1 MTPSENQEKLHGHLR
16 VPWAAVVCLGM
27 LASITAGCGGKG
39 SAGTQ
44 KRGEGAV
51 PVVVATVAQRDVPID
66 LEVIGNVEAYS
77 TVTVKA
83 QVGGE
88 LVKVYFNE
96 GDYVHKGDQLFEID
110 RRPLEAA
117 LNQAQANQ
125 ARDQALLGQAE
136 ANLARDIA
144 QQEFVQ
150 AQAERY
156 AELFKSG
163 ISSRDQTEQLR
174 ANANAISQAVKADRA
189 AIESARA
196 QIAAGQAAL
205 ENTRVQL
212 SYTSIRSPIDGRT
225 GNLIVKQG
233 NIVVLNSM
241 DLMTINQVQ
250 PTYVTFSIPEARLPE
265 IKKYMAHGKVPV
277 FAQLQEAEGTKE
289 AGVLTFVDNSVDLT
303 TGTIKLKATF
313 PNAERRLWP
322 GQFVRVVVRLA
333 IQPNGIVVP
342 NQAVQTGQEGQFVY
356 VVKADRTV
364 EQRPVLV
371 GVRVEQELVIDRGL
385 QPGET
390 VVTEGQLRLV
400 PGSRVQLRGDRGGR
414 PEGAPRSKVQGPKSK
429 VTNN

>member
-1 MTPSENQEKLHGHLR
+1 MTPSENQEKLHRHPR
-16 VPWAAVVCLGM
+16 FPWPALVCLGM

-44 KRGEGAV
+44 KRGEGAM
-51 PVVVATVAQRDVPID
+51 PVTVATVAQRDVPIE

-96 GDYVHKGDQLFEID
+96 GDYVRKGDQLFEID

-144 QQEFVQ
+144 QQEYVQ

-205 ENTRVQL
+205 ENTRVQS

-250 PTYVTFSIPEARLPE
+250 PIYVTFSIPEARLPE
-265 IKKYMAHGKVPV
+265 IKKYMARGKVPV
-277 FAQLQEAEGTKE
+277 FAQLQEAQGAKE
-289 AGVLTFVDNSVDLT
+289 AGVLTFVDNAVDLT

-313 PNAERRLWP
+313 PNVERRLWP

-333 IQPNGIVVP
+333 IQQNGIVVP

-371 GVRVEQELVIDRGL
+371 GARVEQDLVIDQGL
-385 QPGET
+385 RPGET
-390 VVTEGQLRLV
+390 VVTEGQLRLA

-414 PEGAPRSKVQGPKSK
+414 PEGGRPGRGKPGS
-429 VTNN
+429 

>member
-1 MTPSENQEKLHGHLR
+1 M
-16 VPWAAVVCLGM
+16 
-27 LASITAGCGGKG
+27 
-39 SAGTQ
+39 
-44 KRGEGAV
+44 
-51 PVVVATVAQRDVPID
+51 PVAVATVAQRDVPVD

-88 LVKVYFNE
+88 LVKVFFNE
-96 GDYVHKGDQLFEID
+96 GDYVRKGDQLFEID

-117 LNQAQANQ
+117 LSQAQANQ
-125 ARDQALLGQAE
+125 ARDQALLAQAE

-144 QQEFVQ
+144 QQEYVQ

-156 AELFKSG
+156 AELFKNG

-196 QIAAGQAAL
+196 QMAAGKAVL
-205 ENTRVQL
+205 ENTTVQL
-212 SYTSIRSPIDGRT
+212 SYTSIRSPIEGRT

-233 NIVVLNSM
+233 NIVVSNSM

-250 PTYVTFSIPEARLPE
+250 PIYVTFAVPEARLSA
-265 IKKYMAHGKVPV
+265 IKQYLARGKVPV
-277 FAQLQEAEGTKE
+277 FAQPQDAEAAKE
-289 AGVLTFVDNSVDLT
+289 AGLLTFVDNAVDLT

-313 PNAERRLWP
+313 PNPERRLWP
-322 GQFVRVVVRLA
+322 GQFIRVVVRLA
-333 IQPNGIVVP
+333 VQQNGIVVP

-364 EQRPVLV
+364 ELRPVVV
-371 GVRVEQELVIDRGL
+371 GGRVEQDLVISQGL
-385 QPGET
+385 RPGET
-390 VVTEGQLRLV
+390 VVTEGQLRLA

-414 PEGAPRSKVQGPKSK
+414 PEGGRPGRGKPGS
-429 VTNN
+429 

>member
-1 MTPSENQEKLHGHLR
+1 MTPSENQEKLHRHPRSL
-16 VPWAAVVCLGM
+16 WAALVCLGM

-44 KRGEGAV
+44 KRGEGAM
-51 PVVVATVAQRDVPID
+51 PVTVATVAQRDVPID

-96 GDYVHKGDQLFEID
+96 GDYVRKGDQLFEID

-125 ARDQALLGQAE
+125 ARDLALLGQAE

-144 QQEFVQ
+144 QQEYVQ

-196 QIAAGQAAL
+196 QIAAGQAAF

-277 FAQLQEAEGTKE
+277 FAQLQEAQGAKE
-289 AGVLTFVDNSVDLT
+289 TGVLTFVDNAVDLT

-313 PNAERRLWP
+313 PNLERRLWP

-333 IQPNGIVVP
+333 IQQNGIVVP

-364 EQRPVLV
+364 ELRPVLV
-371 GVRVEQELVIDRGL
+371 GARVEQDLVIDRGL
-385 QPGET
+385 RPGET
-390 VVTEGQLRLV
+390 VVTEGQLRLA
-400 PGSRVQLRGDRGGR
+400 PGSRVQLREGRGGR
-414 PEGAPRSKVQGPKSK
+414 PEGGRPGRGKPGS
-429 VTNN
+429 

>member
-1 MTPSENQEKLHGHLR
+1 M
-16 VPWAAVVCLGM
+16 
-27 LASITAGCGGKG
+27 
-39 SAGTQ
+39 
-44 KRGEGAV
+44 
-51 PVVVATVAQRDVPID
+51 PVTVATVAQRDVPIE

-96 GDYVHKGDQLFEID
+96 GDYVRKGDQLFEID

-144 QQEFVQ
+144 QQEYVQ

-205 ENTRVQL
+205 ENTRVQS

-250 PTYVTFSIPEARLPE
+250 PIYVTFSVPEARLPE

-277 FAQLQEAEGTKE
+277 FAQSQDAQSAKE
-289 AGVLTFVDNSVDLT
+289 AGVLTFVDNAVDLT

-313 PNAERRLWP
+313 LNPERRLWP

-333 IQPNGIVVP
+333 IQQNGIVVP

-364 EQRPVLV
+364 ELRPVLV
-371 GVRVEQELVIDRGL
+371 GARVEQDLVINRGL
-385 QPGET
+385 RPGET
-390 VVTEGQLRLV
+390 VVTEGQLRLA

-414 PEGAPRSKVQGPKSK
+414 PEGDRQGRGKPGS
-429 VTNN
+429 

>member
-1 MTPSENQEKLHGHLR
+1 MTPSENQEKLHRHPR
-16 VPWAAVVCLGM
+16 FPWAALVCLGM
-27 LASITAGCGGKG
+27 LASITPGCGGKG
-39 SAGTQ
+39 AAGTQ

-51 PVVVATVAQRDVPID
+51 PVAVATVAQRDVPID
-66 LEVIGNVEAYS
+66 VEVIGNVEAYS
-77 TVTVKA
+77 TVAVKA

-96 GDYVHKGDQLFEID
+96 GDSVHKGDQLFEID

-125 ARDQALLGQAE
+125 ARDQALFGQAE

-144 QQEFVQ
+144 QQEYVQ

-196 QIAAGQAAL
+196 QMAAGKAAM
-205 ENTRVQL
+205 ENTTVQL
-212 SYTSIRSPIDGRT
+212 GYTTIRSPIDGRT
-225 GNLIVKQG
+225 GNLMVKQG
-233 NIVVLNSM
+233 NIVVPNSM
-241 DLMTINQVQ
+241 DLMIINQIQ
-250 PTYVTFSIPEARLPE
+250 PIYVTFAVPEARLSE

-277 FAQLQEAEGTKE
+277 FAQSKDAESARE
-289 AGVLTFVDNSVDLT
+289 AGLLTFVDNAVDLT

-333 IQPNGIVVP
+333 IQQNGIVVP

-371 GVRVEQELVIDRGL
+371 GARVEQDLVIDRGL
-385 QPGET
+385 RPGET
-390 VVTEGQLRLV
+390 VVTEGQLRLA

-414 PEGAPRSKVQGPKSK
+414 PEGDRQGRGKPGS
-429 VTNN
+429 